1 MNRVPNANIGRVRKA
16 DPNRL
21 ERRGSTRILD
31 PIRFEVIRSAL
42 NAAVEE
48 MSVAL
53 ARSAYST
60 NIKTRLDF
68 SCAFLDRD
76 QKIIVQAFNQ
86 PSHLGSLV
94 FCVPRAIR
102 EYGLSN
108 LAPGDALLINDS
120 HRGMT
125 HLNDVCLITPL
136 YSEEKVWG
144 FAANVAHHVDI
155 GGRAPG
161 SIAVS
166 TEIYQEGIIVPG
178 VKIVKA
184 GQVDPD
190 VFKLILANVRG
201 KKEFGGDIRA
211 QVAANKL
218 AQRRILELIA
228 KFGAETVD
236 TTIKQLYSYTERR
249 SRLALRDFPQ
259 GTFRGDA
266 TVDDDGIT
274 GKPIRIKAKVTI
286 DEDRLTIDLSGSDG
300 QQKGPMN
307 STFAQSFSSC
317 AYPVKALMPPDIP
330 INDGFYRVVK
340 IVAPERS
347 VVNCSF
353 PSAVVGGWE
362 VGVKTTEAVFRAFG
376 RAMPESVPA
385 EGKKSMFHIAFGG
398 VDPRDQERYVFLETI
413 AGGYGARSNKDG
425 PDGVQAHF
433 QNTENSPVEELE
445 VGYPVLIE
453 RYELRPD
460 SGGPGR
466 FRGGLGLRRD
476 YRFRDHVATVT
487 ILADTAK
494 FPARG
499 MLGGLDGVPA
509 SFVLNPDTDE
519 EVSLVS
525 KVTFETRPNQVLS
538 MRSPGGGGYG
548 KPKRR
553 GRAEVAEDLLEG
565 KISSRAARKIYG
577 LGDGADSK
585 RRGRSGRGH

>member
-1 MNRVPNANIGRVRKA
+1 VRAPNPVSNFLRAR
-16 DPNRL
+16 
-21 ERRGSTRILD
+21 STPKVVD

-48 MSVAL
+48 VSVAL

-68 SCAFLDRD
+68 SCAFLDKD
-76 QKIIVQAFNQ
+76 KKVIVQAFNQ

-94 FCVPRAIR
+94 FSVPRAIE
-102 EYGLSN
+102 EYGLEN
-108 LAPGDALLINDS
+108 IFPGDGILINDS

-125 HLNDVCLITPL
+125 HLNDICLISPMYYEDEL
-136 YSEEKVWG
+136 WG
-144 FAANVAHHVDI
+144 FAANVAHHVDV

-166 TEIYQEGIIVPG
+166 TEIYQEGIIIPG
-178 VKIVKA
+178 VKILNA
-184 GQVDPD
+184 GQIDPD

-218 AQRRILELIA
+218 AQRRVLELLA
-228 KFGAETVD
+228 RFGADTVRH
-236 TTIKQLYSYTERR
+236 TISQLYAYTERR
-249 SRLALRDFPQ
+249 SLLAIASFPQ
-259 GTFRGDA
+259 GTYRGDA
-266 TVDDDGIT
+266 VVDDDGIT
-274 GKPIRIKAKVTI
+274 GDPIRIRAKIVI
-286 DEDRLTIDLSGSDG
+286 GEDGLTIDLKGSDG

-307 STFAQSFSSC
+307 STLAQTFSSC

-330 INDGFYRVVK
+330 VNDGFYRVVR
-340 IVAPERS
+340 VLAPEGS

-362 VGVKTTEAVFRAFG
+362 VGIKTTEAVFRAFAK
-376 RAMPESVPA
+376 AMPEKVPA

-398 VDPRDQERYVFLETI
+398 IDPRDSERYVFLETI
-413 AGGYGARSNKDG
+413 AGGYGGRSTKDG

-453 RYELRPD
+453 RYELIPD
-460 SGGPGR
+460 SGGAGR

-476 YRFRDHVATVT
+476 YRFRDHAATVT

-494 FPARG
+494 YPARG
-499 MLGGLDGVPA
+499 MLGGLDGAVA
-509 SFVLNPDTDE
+509 RFFLDPDTKE
-519 EVSLVS
+519 EVALKS
-525 KVTFETRPNQVLS
+525 KVTIETRPNQVLS

-548 KPKRR
+548 DPRKRDLADVLADVRSGKVSPTAARSIYRVDPASRKRR
-553 GRAEVAEDLLEG
+553 G
-565 KISSRAARKIYG
+565 SRG
-577 LGDGADSK
+577 
-585 RRGRSGRGH
+585 